1 MFPAP
6 APRIAK
12 PECWQ
17 NVQVSRL
24 RSAVESS
31 DADENIIGTSFGIF
45 DKNIEV
51 AILTKDACIEQL
63 IFGHALAALTIG
75 FNQISVRKCALRIF
89 IQHLHIRM
97 GWRGIKIKIVF
108 FHILAMIALR
118 ASQAKE
124 TFFENSI
131 LPIPER
137 KRETQ
142 TLLIVAD
149 ASQSILIPTINA

>member
-12 PECWQ
+12 PEGWQ

-63 IFGHALAALTIG
+63 IFGHALAALTVDLNEVGIRK
-75 FNQISVRKCALRIF
+75 SVLRVF
-89 IQHLHIRM
+89 VEHLHIRM
-97 GWRGIKIKIVF
+97 SRRGIKIKIIF
-108 FHILAMIALR
+108 LHI
-118 ASQAKE
+118 
-124 TFFENSI
+124 
-131 LPIPER
+131 
-137 KRETQ
+137 
-142 TLLIVAD
+142 
-149 ASQSILIPTINA
+149 